1 MTNATDQNFYRVSIN
16 GLGEFY
22 EWADTA
28 LNAIALVRTD
38 LVHTAHRNGEAL
50 TLGSAIARPA
60 VYKEWDNLPEQY
72 TNGGGFTRR

>member
-1 MTNATDQNFYRVSIN
+1 MNFYRIEIH
-16 GLGEFY
+16 GLGEAY

-28 LNAIALVRTD
+28 REAIDLVRTEA
-38 LVHTAHRNGEAL
+38 VYTAHANGHAL
-50 TLGSAIARPA
+50 TLGTAIARPA